1 MKARYQLPSVN
12 PLTVVQAAYNAASS
26 LQTFTPGEQVAAA
39 AVLLKVMSE
48 RTGVSISELL
58 NKAERME
65 KDADTNYTREIR
77 ALREYV
83 KEELR

>member
-1 MKARYQLPSVN
+1 MKARYQLPIVN
-12 PLTVVQAAYNAASS
+12 PLLAVQAAYAAASA
-26 LQTFTPGEQVAAA
+26 LQDYTPGEQVAGV
-39 AVLLKVMSE
+39 AVLLNVMSE
-48 RTGVSISELL
+48 RTGVSLSELL
-58 NKAERME
+58 DKAQRME